1 MTDGAVSTLLG
12 LLMLAGSNFDFIIRY
27 KRAQEEGSTHPD
39 LRAWPPTLLLSPRY
53 FFVVLTVLTLLG
65 LLHGLLLL
73 PVLLSILGPPP
84 QVTKLSH
91 CAHPQGWDG
100 KARDGTD
107 PLPMPSVFSGT
118 SLTLLGPRPEGLRSL
133 AILIVSSDRSPACQQ

>member
-27 KRAQEEGSTHPD
+27 RRAQEGGKT
-39 LRAWPPTLLLSPRY
+39 TLTSGPGHQPSSFPPRY

-84 QVTKLSH
+84 QVTELSL
-91 CAHPQGWDG
+91 CAHPRGWDG
-100 KARDGTD
+100 KAREGTD
-107 PLPMPSVFSGT
+107 PLPMPSAFGGT
-118 SLTLLGPRPEGLRSL
+118 DLTLLGPRPEGLCSL
-133 AILIVSSDRSPACQQ
+133 AILYWEL

>member
-27 KRAQEEGSTHPD
+27 RRAQEEG
-39 LRAWPPTLLLSPRY
+39 LPTLTSGLATDPPPAPRRY

-84 QVTKLSH
+84 QVTRLSL
-91 CAHPQGWDG
+91 CPSPKGQGG
-100 KARDGTD
+100 KAREGTD
-107 PLPMPSVFSGT
+107 QMPSE
-118 SLTLLGPRPEGLRSL
+118 GPALAFQDPEQRVCL
-133 AILIVSSDRSPACQQ
+133 ALQSRIVSSDGSPACPQ

>member
-27 KRAQEEGSTHPD
+27 KKAQEEGTTHPD
-39 LRAWPPTLLLSPRY
+39 SGPGHQPSFFPPRY

-84 QVTKLSH
+84 QVTKFSL
-91 CAHPQGWDG
+91 CAHPKGWDG
-100 KARDGTD
+100 KAREGTD
-107 PLPMPSVFSGT
+107 PLPMPSAFDGT
-118 SLTLLGPRPEGLRSL
+118 SLTLLGPRPEGLRSQPGNL
-133 AILIVSSDRSPACQQ
+133 VL

>member
-27 KRAQEEGSTHPD
+27 QRAQEGGTAHPGVRWLQGLATD
-39 LRAWPPTLLLSPRY
+39 PRSLSPRY

-84 QVTKLSH
+84 QVTKLLSSH
-91 CAHPQGWDG
+91 
-100 KARDGTD
+100 
-107 PLPMPSVFSGT
+107 
-118 SLTLLGPRPEGLRSL
+118 
-133 AILIVSSDRSPACQQ
+133 

>member
-27 KRAQEEGSTHPD
+27 KRAQEEGTTHPEVTSG
-39 LRAWPPTLLLSPRY
+39 PGHQPSFFPPRY

-91 CAHPQGWDG
+91 CSPSGMGWQSEG
-100 KARDGTD
+100 WGRPITNA
-107 PLPMPSVFSGT
+107 L
-118 SLTLLGPRPEGLRSL
+118 SLQW
-133 AILIVSSDRSPACQQ
+133 D